1 MCVNTLNRNN
11 KCYNGQMLKIER
23 KIKRMFGSDEKCRRN
38 IRKRKK
44 LQQSVSKYKYLKNR
58 LISLLSN
65 MSDRDKTH

>member
-1 MCVNTLNRNN
+1 
-11 KCYNGQMLKIER
+11 MLKIER